1 MKKVFFDICE
11 DCDYNNQVMQHFI
24 HNISLFLASL
34 GFSLGGATLL
44 AVLIFLTVVS
54 GLYFGKSLVIIVIEL
69 LERKVRNGRFAVW
82 LNVIEQL
89 NIGVILLNGVYFA
102 SIVLPLPAV
111 VHEFMTGLYLVATV
125 IFMIG
130 VIRAIVLDSVKVY
143 FRAKGN
149 VSPEALK
156 TMLSFVGAVMT
167 IGLWLLAALVILQIS
182 RVDTQALLG
191 GLGIASVIAAFS
203 FQNALRDIFAFFTI
217 YIDRS
222 FAVGD
227 YVKFGNYQG
236 TIKEIRIRTTR
247 IKALRGS
254 DLVVSNYELTNSVIE
269 NYKPMKKRRVSLT
282 FSIEPGLTAD
292 QIAAVVTAIK
302 QVFFRADIADRVELN
317 TVVVDDLTSHGIQL
331 QIIYRF
337 IYLPGQ
343 SNYLQHLAYKEKV
356 NLGIVK
362 VLADNEAKLV
372 YLPVAVAVN

>member
-1 MKKVFFDICE
+1 
-11 DCDYNNQVMQHFI
+11 MQQFI

-34 GFSLGGATLL
+34 GFSLGGACFL
-44 AVLIFLTVVS
+44 AVLIFLVVVS
-54 GLYFGKSLVIIVIEL
+54 GLYFGKSLVILVIEL
-69 LERKVRNGRFAVW
+69 LEKKLRNGRFAVW

-111 VHEFMTGLYLVATV
+111 IHEFMTGLYLVTTV
-125 IFMIG
+125 IFMMG

-143 FRAKGN
+143 FQAKGN

-167 IGLWLLAALVILQIS
+167 IGLWLLAALIILQIS

-191 GLGIASVIAAFS
+191 GLGIASVIVAFS

-269 NYKPMKKRRVSLT
+269 NYKPMQKRRVSLT
-282 FSIEPGLTAD
+282 FKIEPDLTVD

-302 QVFFRADIADRVELN
+302 QIFFRADIADRVELN

-337 IYLPGQ
+337 IYLSGQ
-343 SNYLQHLAYKEKV
+343 SNYLQHLAYKEKI

-362 VLADNEAKLV
+362 VLADNDAKLV
-372 YLPVAVAVN
+372 YLPVAVSVN